1 MNFNVGSGV
10 QEYNING
17 KCKVYFNPSDPEFS
31 EKVFNALDV
40 LMDLSEKYG
49 NQIQTETD
57 NRKIFSIARELDGKL
72 RETINGLFGEDVC
85 TAVFGTMHLTASADG
100 LPVWV
105 NFMLA
110 LIDIINDAYSEAEKA
125 LNPKLQKLVT
135 KYKRK

>member
-85 TAVFGTMHLTASADG
+85 TAVFGTMHLTASGDG

-110 LIDIINDAYSEAEKA
+110 LIDIINDAYTEAEKA
-125 LNPKLQKLVT
+125 LNPKLKKLVA
-135 KYKRK
+135 KYQRK